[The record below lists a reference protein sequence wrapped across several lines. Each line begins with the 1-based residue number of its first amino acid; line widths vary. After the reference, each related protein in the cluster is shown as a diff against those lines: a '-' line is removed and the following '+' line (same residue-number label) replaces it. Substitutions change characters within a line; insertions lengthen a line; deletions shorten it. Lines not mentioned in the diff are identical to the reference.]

1 MNKTSSIATGGV
13 TISAAALEP
22 YVQWLID
29 GRPAPVPAGSALLI
43 SAAIITLAHALYN
56 YLTAR
61 TGKQAIPQATSG
73 SPAQPATPP
82 AQ

>member
-13 TISAAALEP
+13 TVSAAALEP

-43 SAAIITLAHALYN
+43 SAAVITLGHALYN

-61 TGKQAIPQATSG
+61 ASKQ
-73 SPAQPATPP
+73 ATPP

>member
-13 TISAAALEP
+13 TVSAAALEP

-29 GRPAPVPAGSALLI
+29 GRHGPIPTGSALLI

-56 YLTAR
+56 LLSTR
-61 TGKQAIPQATSG
+61 KTGKDTTAP
-73 SPAQPATPP
+73 PTPP